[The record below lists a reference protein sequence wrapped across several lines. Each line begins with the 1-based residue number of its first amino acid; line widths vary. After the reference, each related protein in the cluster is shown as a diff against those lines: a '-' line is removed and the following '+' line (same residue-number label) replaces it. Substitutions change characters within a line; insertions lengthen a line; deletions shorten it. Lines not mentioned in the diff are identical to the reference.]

1 MHKIL
6 LATTLMALG
15 STLLP
20 LATGVRYL
28 GSIGITWAEGLMR
41 LSVSYL
47 TEEQRQRVAREM
59 SPAARQASGVRAPRE
74 ISLTHRG

>member
-6 LATTLMALG
+6 LATALMALG

-20 LATGVRYL
+20 LASGVRYL

-47 TEEQRQRVAREM
+47 TEEQRLRVAREM
-59 SPAARQASGVRAPRE
+59 SPAARQASGVRAPHE